1 MLAAFRENGAP
12 NSSRSTS
19 GNSSATSSAINVPS
33 THTSTST
40 GCRSSSSTG
49 SVTVPSFLSTYST
62 IGIPVVIRGPL
73 CFSAARSGFVGT
85 ILVRLFLGTVHQQ
98 PDLGTFGQESVC
110 SWLPLRANPGETG
123 GQNNQ
128 WHLRWAWG
136 SPSGEHTWKKG
147 DRSAWLVLN
156 QLRQRGFWRNLS
168 YILYSMVEES
178 TFLKGN
184 FCIYKGF
191 MDVFSCLFTA
201 LLFSLKKVSLSKTW
215 RSFPLF

>member
-1 MLAAFRENGAP
+1 MCRRLIPQPRLVVARLLQQVASLCRRFFLLIRLLVFPWLFVVPRASQP
-12 NSSRSTS
+12 PVPA
-19 GNSSATSSAINVPS
+19 SSAPSLFDSSLVPS
-33 THTSTST
+33 T
-40 GCRSSSSTG
+40 SSPTLAPSVRKAFVAG
-49 SVTVPSFLSTYST
+49 SRY
-62 IGIPVVIRGPL
+62 
-73 CFSAARSGFVGT
+73 
-85 ILVRLFLGTVHQQ
+85 
-98 PDLGTFGQESVC
+98 
-110 SWLPLRANPGETG
+110 LRANPGETG

-156 QLRQRGFWRNLS
+156 QPRQRGFWRNLS

>member
-33 THTSTST
+33 THTTTST
-40 GCRSSSSTG
+40 DCRSSSSTG

-62 IGIPVVIRGPL
+62 NSIPVVIRGPS
-73 CFSAARSGFVGT
+73 CFSAARPGFVGT
-85 ILVRLFLGTVHQQ
+85 ILVRFFLGTTLA
-98 PDLGTFGQESVC
+98 PSVGKAFVVTRQ
-110 SWLPLRANPGETG
+110 SRGNWWP
-123 GQNNQ
+123 NNQ

-136 SPSGEHTWKKG
+136 SPSGEHTCPRA

-156 QLRQRGFWRNLS
+156 QPRQRGFWRNLS
-168 YILYSMVEES
+168 YIIYSMVEES

-184 FCIYKGF
+184 FCIYKFHLDLWWWLEFFQSWNGYSF
-191 MDVFSCLFTA
+191 
-201 LLFSLKKVSLSKTW
+201 LLS
-215 RSFPLF
+215 PC

>member
-62 IGIPVVIRGPL
+62 NGIPVVIRGPS
-73 CFSAARSGFVGT
+73 CFSAARPGFVGT
-85 ILVRLFLGTVHQQ
+85 ILVRFFLGTVDQQ
-98 PDLGTFGQESVC
+98 PDLGTFGRESVC

-123 GQNNQ
+123 GQITSGTFVELEDLLAENIRAQ
-128 WHLRWAWG
+128 ERIVALGLFWTSRGSEDSEETWA
-136 SPSGEHTWKKG
+136 
-147 DRSAWLVLN
+147 
-156 QLRQRGFWRNLS
+156 
-168 YILYSMVEES
+168 
-178 TFLKGN
+178 TFCTLWSREVR
-184 FCIYKGF
+184 F
-191 MDVFSCLFTA
+191 
-201 LLFSLKKVSLSKTW
+201 
-215 RSFPLF
+215 